1 MGAAEFEVVSKLPA
15 LPVDAGLQDC
25 VDIALAAVERSRRR
39 LGPRLKALMFHR
51 AEDLLSGHGPGLW
64 AALAPLCGDAGIA
77 VGVSCYD
84 PATLANV
91 ASRFDVE
98 VAQLPGN
105 ALDQAVVSAALPD
118 RIRIHVR
125 SLFLQG
131 LLLMPL
137 AQARQRVPA
146 AAEALRR
153 WHDWCE
159 DRSLAPLQAALG
171 VVKDWPGVELCVV
184 GVESV
189 AQLEQIA
196 EAWDAAEPL
205 SPPGLAQ
212 SEADVTDPSPLA
224 ATGACVRTVA
234 IIQARTS
241 STRLPGKVLRPLGG
255 KPMIAFMLARVA
267 PRRRVDEVIVATSD
281 DPSDDPL
288 AASVV
293 AEGHACHR
301 GSLDDVLGRFHG
313 AAVAHAADV
322 VVRLTGDC
330 PLMDA
335 DLVDTVVD
343 RLHSAKGWPMP
354 RTWHRRPSRMGWMS
368 RHSRSSPWRVAWR
381 QAAADVGSRARHAL
395 HPQPPGAVSL
405 PSMSSPSPTCPTC
418 AGPSTTTTT
427 SGSSAALLAASR
439 RDRRH
444 GT

>member
-1 MGAAEFEVVSKLPA
+1 MMRAPPRLALGTVQFGLAYGVAGREVPVPEDDVRRILRRAWDLGIRTLDTAAAYGSIEERLAPLMGAAEFEVVSKLPA

-105 ALDQAVVSAALPD
+105 AFDQAVVSAALPD

-212 SEADVTDPSPLA
+212 SEADVTDP
-224 ATGACVRTVA
+224 
-234 IIQARTS
+234 
-241 STRLPGKVLRPLGG
+241 
-255 KPMIAFMLARVA
+255 
-267 PRRRVDEVIVATSD
+267 RR
-281 DPSDDPL
+281 
-288 AASVV
+288 
-293 AEGHACHR
+293 
-301 GSLDDVLGRFHG
+301 
-313 AAVAHAADV
+313 
-322 VVRLTGDC
+322 
-330 PLMDA
+330 
-335 DLVDTVVD
+335 
-343 RLHSAKGWPMP
+343 WPQREP
-354 RTWHRRPSRMGWMS
+354 
-368 RHSRSSPWRVAWR
+368 A
-381 QAAADVGSRARHAL
+381 
-395 HPQPPGAVSL
+395 
-405 PSMSSPSPTCPTC
+405 
-418 AGPSTTTTT
+418 
-427 SGSSAALLAASR
+427 
-439 RDRRH
+439 
-444 GT
+444 